1 MIRSLSSDDCAPSG
15 VVQNESRPGVS
26 FEPGVPSTYPF
37 ISAVRDV
44 KSVPSAAVNVI
55 CPTKSSFCTIVA
67 PPGEPDLCLDNCM

>member
-1 MIRSLSSDDCAPSG
+1 MRTLSSDDCAPSG

-26 FEPGVPSTYPF
+26 FEPGAPSTCPF

-55 CPTKSSFCTIVA
+55 CPTKSSSCTMVA
-67 PPGEPDLCLDNCM
+67 QAGEPDLCLDNCM